1 MAERVKIAERT
12 EVPEGSGKVVVSGG
26 RVLALFNV
34 GGSYFAV
41 DNTCPH
47 RGGPLRYTDDRGA
60 AEIVSALED
69 LAQRFGPR
77 FEPCAEMRRRARGTE
92 KFYQSVSLTQPALT

>member
-1 MAERVKIAERT
+1 MAERVKIAERA
-12 EVPEGSGKVVVSGG
+12 EVREGTGKVVVSGG

-47 RGGPLRYTDDRGA
+47 RGGPLGEGQLAGTVVTCPWHGWQFDVCSGSSPHNPNATVRRVPLDLQGDD
-60 AEIVSALED
+60 IFALLD
-69 LAQRFGPR
+69 
-77 FEPCAEMRRRARGTE
+77 
-92 KFYQSVSLTQPALT
+92 